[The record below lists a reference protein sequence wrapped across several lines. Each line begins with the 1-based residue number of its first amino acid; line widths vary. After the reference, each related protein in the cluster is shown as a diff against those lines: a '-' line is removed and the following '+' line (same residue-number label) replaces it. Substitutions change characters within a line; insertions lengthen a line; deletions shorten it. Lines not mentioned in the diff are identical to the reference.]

1 MVIRLLLI
9 LFLAGNAAGRE
20 RAVRSGDPGPQTW
33 LRDHAVILESLD
45 REHLEPI
52 LPLIGGARIIA
63 LGDATHGTH
72 EFLAFKRALIPLLV
86 EQSGFR
92 TIVFEAPFAEFR
104 RIDAFVQGGDGDL
117 SELLQSNDYFFWDTQ
132 EVADVLLWA
141 RAQNAAGI
149 EPRIRIAGADCAHP
163 ATSAEIVLEFLRR
176 EDPALARQVD
186 TLYGCVT
193 QYGANW
199 LSYNG
204 GPFCRNAVRSVRPLL
219 EARFPDHPDILQ
231 AARIVEQGEEA
242 FATRLGSRDGA
253 MAENIHWLLNRDP
266 AGKIIVWGHN
276 EHFGETEYTLVDPGA
291 VRSVGSYLT
300 ELHGQ
305 DYFAI
310 GSMAFE
316 GTFNASEYSPS
327 ARASF
332 VNTQT
337 MTAAAAD
344 DYATLFRMSGIAQLL
359 VSLEQPLPQWL
370 AQPHRMR
377 FAGSGVLSRDRAT
390 LEAVQNL
397 REKFD
402 AILYVERSTP
412 SLLRRRPVF

>member
-1 MVIRLLLI
+1 MVIRILLI
-9 LFLAGNAAGRE
+9 LLLAGDAAGRG

-45 REHLEPI
+45 RQQLEPI
-52 LPLIGGARIIA
+52 LPLIGDARILA

-86 EQSGFR
+86 EELGFR
-92 TIVFEAPFAEFR
+92 TIVFEAPFAEFQ
-104 RIDAFVQGGDGDL
+104 RIDDFVQGGDGDL
-117 SELLQSNDYFFWDTQ
+117 SELLASTDYFFWDTQ

-163 ATSAEIVLEFLRR
+163 ATTAEIVLELLRR
-176 EDPALARQVD
+176 EDPALAREVD
-186 TLYGCVT
+186 RLYGCVT

-204 GPFCRNAVRSVRPLL
+204 GPFCTNAVRSVRPIL
-219 EARFPDHPDILQ
+219 EGRFPDRADILY

-242 FATRLGSRDGA
+242 FSTGLGNRDAA
-253 MAENIHWLLNRDP
+253 MAENIDRLLDRHP

-276 EHFGETEYTLVDPGA
+276 EHFGETEYSLVDPRP

-300 ELHGQ
+300 ERHGQ

-310 GSMAFE
+310 GSIAFE
-316 GTFNASEYSPS
+316 GTFNASEFSPA

-332 VNTQT
+332 VSTQT
-337 MTAAAAD
+337 MTTAGED
-344 DYATLFRMSGIAQLL
+344 DYASLFRLSGIAQLF

-402 AILYVERSTP
+402 AVLYVETSTP